1 MYLSGKQQL
10 NLENLMGMVSATGG
24 EELRERATQK
34 GLDPSLIN
42 GLMNLVKGGGA
53 KGEVNTRGDYVFVY
67 ASQIISNSKEAWTV
81 FFVCKF

>member
-10 NLENLMGMVSATGG
+10 NLQSLMGMVSATGG

-53 KGEVNTRGDYVFVY
+53 KGEVNKVGYMALLHTFMISSPQ
-67 ASQIISNSKEAWTV
+67 AST
-81 FFVCKF
+81 